1 MSSLMTGACD
11 NNDRTEDIVANGSV
25 VIYISPIAGEK
36 MEEVETAEAIAGAGL
51 EGDRYTTGQGSFD
64 KNGRERGR

>member
-1 MSSLMTGACD
+1 M
-11 NNDRTEDIVANGSV
+11 VNGSV
-25 VIYISPIAGEK
+25 VAIYISPIAGEK

-51 EGDRYTTGQGSFD
+51 EGDRYMTGQGSFD